1 MVQVV
6 FKIPSYEE
14 IAISIYFLVKDRKN
28 NYGKNIFIELP
39 KDLIDKIVNN
49 EIGAVKEDIIKS
61 IEKKHNISKLEKIKK
76 ELEKIWNPLNNLF
89 FDNLKKITGFEFPF
103 NEVIVYIIDIMR
115 GMYTPENKVFIN
127 LVKNRTS
134 YVIAEEL
141 FHLHYWHIFR
151 QLIKDVE
158 IPWRL
163 NKKIWEISEVIP
175 EFVLTDDLFKPFGWG
190 KDLHRN
196 YPFIEKWK
204 KRLLPVWKNKK
215 DFEDF
220 MIKIHGMKNAK
231 SNF

>member
-1 MVQVV
+1 MPKVI

-14 IAISIYFLVKDRKN
+14 IAIPIYFLVKDRKN
-28 NYGKNIFIELP
+28 NYRNNIFIELP

-103 NEVIVYIIDIMR
+103 NEVVVYITDIVR

-127 LVKNRTS
+127 PMKNRTS

-151 QLIKDVE
+151 EVVKDVE

-220 MIKIHGMKNAK
+220 MIKVHKYLK
-231 SNF
+231 K